1 VDGGCPVIKAN
12 EPCPRH
18 SLAAHIVVTT
28 RGSETSVASVDTGA
42 GGRFEI
48 TLRPG
53 SYDVHAT
60 SAAGGPLPVA
70 PVYSVTVRAHAF
82 ATLRIQFDSGIR

>member
-1 VDGGCPVIKAN
+1 MDAGCPVVRN
-12 EPCPRH
+12 NVPCPLH
-18 SLAAHIVVTT
+18 PLAAHIVVTT
-28 RGSETSVASVDTGA
+28 RGTATPVASVDTGA

-60 SAAGGPLPVA
+60 NVDGAPVPVA
-70 PVYSVTVRAHAF
+70 PTYAVTVRPGTF
-82 ATLRIQFDSGIR
+82 ATVRIQFDSGIR